1 MREENW
7 YRMLIVSAVLH
18 LIIVGA
24 FSVPLNRAAKKIDFS
39 TYSVN
44 LVGDPGGSIAE
55 APAAKTVPGPAPKA
69 VEKPTPP
76 EKAKKIEPKKSK
88 PVLQPKEKE
97 RSLAPKKKDVPQAT
111 TKEEV
116 KSLDE
121 RIREMK
127 KRQYL
132 EIAGKREGGTGA
144 GKGQGSLGLPSSSAG
159 GGSRPLDPAL
169 QKYMVD
175 VWEKI
180 QEAWHVPGL
189 AFKKNLETVVSIKIR
204 KDGRIVDMEVEKR
217 SGSRVYDEAVL
228 RILRS
233 IDALPPIPSSLA
245 TDYLEIGFNFHPPG
259 DTR

>member
-7 YRMLIVSAVLH
+7 YRMLIVSAILH
-18 LIIVGA
+18 LLIVGV
-24 FSVPLNRAAKKIDFS
+24 FSVPFSRPGKKIDFA
-39 TYSVN
+39 TYAVN
-44 LVGDPGGSIAE
+44 LVGDPGGSVAE
-55 APAAKTVPGPAPKA
+55 APAPGPAPRA

-76 EKAKKIEPKKSK
+76 QKVTKIETKKSK

-97 RSLAPKKKDVPQAT
+97 RSIAPKKKDVPQAT
-111 TKEEV
+111 TKDEI

-121 RIREMK
+121 KIREMK

-132 EIAGKREGGTGA
+132 EVAGKREGGSGA
-144 GKGQGSLGLPSSSAG
+144 GKGQGSLGLPTSSG

-169 QKYMVD
+169 QRYMVE

-189 AFKKNLETVVSIKIR
+189 AFKKNLETTVSIKIR

-217 SGSRVYDEAVL
+217 SGNRVYDEAVL

-233 IDALPPIPSSLA
+233 IDALPPIPSSLN
-245 TDYLEIGFNFHPPG
+245 TDSLEIGFNFHPPG